1 MRKSAL
7 WIMCLVLAGLASSA
21 APVRVGDLRCEPL
34 EDPIGIGVRQPRLS
48 WKLVSGNPG
57 KRQTAYQIRA
67 GEAANGKREV
77 CRRRFARQAPRDEKC
92 RP

>member
-7 WIMCLVLAGLASSA
+7 WIMCLVLAGIASSA
-21 APVRVGDLRCEPL
+21 APVRVGDLRCEHL

-57 KRQTAYQIRA
+57 ERQTAYEIRA
-67 GEAANGKREV
+67 QNIKNVAKALCGE
-77 CRRRFARQAPRDEKC
+77 
-92 RP
+92 